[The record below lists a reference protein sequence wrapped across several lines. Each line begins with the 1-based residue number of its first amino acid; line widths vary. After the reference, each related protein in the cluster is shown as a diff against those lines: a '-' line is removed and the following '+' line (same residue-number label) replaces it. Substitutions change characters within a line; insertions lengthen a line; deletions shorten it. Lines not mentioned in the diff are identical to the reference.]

1 MSIEAPDDDSAPTEV
16 DLYSNVVNISFSD
29 VDTMV
34 PTQSLSIE
42 ERDIGKDRTIKLKM
56 TKWENVQSIAVF
68 IKENRG
74 SFSTCVGKLRF
85 FGKPTHGVSTIEG
98 IKKTIE

>member
-56 TKWENVQSIAVF
+56 TKWENVQSIAV
-68 IKENRG
+68 G
-74 SFSTCVGKLRF
+74 MDSF
-85 FGKPTHGVSTIEG
+85 
-98 IKKTIE
+98 